1 MLPELALAVVEA
13 VLMELAAMEA
23 VLLEL
28 AVMEAV
34 LLELA
39 VSQLHGPLMA
49 MSLGASSHRGRPPR
63 TTRPGV
69 AVS

>member
-13 VLMELAAMEA
+13 VLMELAA
-23 VLLEL
+23 
-28 AVMEAV
+28 MEAV

>member
-28 AVMEAV
+28 AVV
-34 LLELA
+34 CW
-39 VSQLHGPLMA
+39 V
-49 MSLGASSHRGRPPR
+49 
-63 TTRPGV
+63 
-69 AVS
+69 